1 MAKGW
6 QYFLADSKSLEIIG
20 ELGEAKGR
28 TLGTDINK
36 SGNASCTYPL
46 EAPYAEFIWP
56 WRTALVVTY
65 DDDWFWSGPVSMR
78 TRQWAA
84 GKVVI
89 NAIGWFEKVMRRLVL
104 EFDGLTFTDMDAG
117 AIAFALLQYANDI
130 GDTLVRPG
138 IFEGSQVRTRTYLRD
153 ANIGQEII
161 NLAEL
166 EAGYDWYVDPV
177 TRKLNIVSR
186 RGTLRDDAVWYA
198 VQDGEVVEYDGHR
211 RASSANNLADVQD
224 IADGTTVVNQIF
236 PRGANGLSGFA
247 DDLTSINDL
256 GLMQEAPSL
265 SDVSDQIIL
274 DAYANG
280 EMVYRSTPKTTYQ
293 LTPKSNA
300 DERVPRFK
308 IDFDLG
314 DTMPLVCKRG
324 TMDIAGEHV
333 RAFGVDL
340 DIQDNGVARIS
351 RLQTSL

>member
-1 MAKGW
+1 MAEGW
-6 QYFLADSKSLEIIG
+6 RYFLADSKSLEIIG
-20 ELGEAKGR
+20 ELGEAKSR

-46 EAPYAEFIWP
+46 DAPYAEFIWP
-56 WRTALVVTY
+56 WRTALIVMF
-65 DDDWFWSGPVSMR
+65 DDDWFWSGPISMR
-78 TRQWAA
+78 TRQWAS

-89 NAIGWFEKVMRRLVL
+89 NAIGWFEKVMRRIVL
-104 EFDGLTFTDMDAG
+104 ELDGLAYTNMDAG
-117 AIAFALLQYANDI
+117 AIAFALLDYANSV

-138 IFEGSQVRTRTYLRD
+138 IFEGSQVRTRTYVRD
-153 ANIGQEII
+153 ANIGQEIM

-177 TRKLNIVSR
+177 TRRLNIVER
-186 RGTLRDDAVWYA
+186 RGALREDVVWYA

-211 RASSANNLADVQD
+211 RASSGNNLADVQD
-224 IADGTTVVNQIF
+224 VADGTTVVNQIF
-236 PRGANGLSGFA
+236 
-247 DDLTSINDL
+247 
-256 GLMQEAPSL
+256 
-265 SDVSDQIIL
+265 L

-280 EMVYRSTPKTTYQ
+280 EMVYRAQPKTTYQ

-324 TMDIAGEHV
+324 TMEIVGEHV

-340 DIQDNGVARIS
+340 DIQDNGVAHIS
-351 RLQTSL
+351 RLQTNV